1 MECQTEKLSGWISF
15 RKLNK
20 EPIYSNDFE
29 IPAGEVVGKH
39 AKRNILVAAGVWRH
53 ADARCVRHFMSYPI
67 ILGQLIP
74 SDHLIFRWKDI
85 SDIECEI
92 TLAHHAPA
100 KFRLGREEDNQFAL
114 EEMQKNHLDTLC
126 LEFYP
131 SPKRI
136 IEEIDKITELRYLVL
151 DSSFAPSIYQT
162 ISHLSHLRGLQL
174 DRSERFF
181 IRKRRKN
188 GKQSLELTRDDDAI
202 PEMIFDLAA
211 VTELCKLE
219 NFEVLTLRNGI
230 TISDE
235 ALREIGTLKN
245 LKALYLNLSNHE
257 FADKRAC
264 IKTLSFLKTLDKLEV
279 LNITTR
285 HPFSRERLMIRDL
298 ALPPNLKY
306 LQLEG
311 RVHRPNAATLKPLVK
326 LSAESGALVC
336 RFKGKE
342 AFRIAGDGTTPESR
356 QQLVASLREMLIH
369 LPPED
374 GAKIVGHG
382 MVVTFAA
389 PELAKLI
396 EADLALKVIP
406 KK

>member
-1 MECQTEKLSGWISF
+1 MEYQTEKLSGWISF

-29 IPAGEVVGKH
+29 IPAGEAVGKH
-39 AKRNILVAAGVWRH
+39 AKRNILGTAGVWRH

-74 SDHLIFRWKDI
+74 SDHLIFRWKEI

-92 TLAHHAPA
+92 TLATHTPE

-114 EEMQKNHLDTLC
+114 EEMRKNHLDTLC

-136 IEEIDKITELRYLVL
+136 IEEIDNITELRYLAL

-162 ISHLSHLRGLQL
+162 IGHLSHLRGLQL
-174 DRSERFF
+174 DRCERFF
-181 IRKRRKN
+181 IMKRRKN

-202 PEMIFDLAA
+202 PEMIFDRAA
-211 VTELCKLE
+211 VTELCKLP
-219 NFEVLTLRNGI
+219 NFEVLALRNFI
-230 TISDE
+230 TITDD
-235 ALREIGTLKN
+235 ALAELGALKN

-257 FADKRAC
+257 FADKRSCVKA
-264 IKTLSFLKTLDKLEV
+264 LSFLKTLDKLEV

-285 HPFSRERLMIRDL
+285 HPFSRERLTLRDL

-306 LQLEG
+306 LELEG
-311 RVHRPNAATLKPLVK
+311 RVHRPNAASAKPLVK
-326 LSAESGALVC
+326 LSAEDEALVC
-336 RFKGKE
+336 RFKGE
-342 AFRIAGDGTTPESR
+342 EVFRISGDGTTPESR
-356 QQLVASLREMLIH
+356 QQLVASLREMLLH
-369 LPPED
+369 LPPDD
-374 GAKIVGHG
+374 GAKIAEHG
-382 MVVTFAA
+382 IAVDFDD
-389 PELAKLI
+389 PEPAKLI
-396 EADLALKVIP
+396 ESELAIKVAP
-406 KK
+406 RA